1 MRLQKFWIL
10 LPNRFTWSNEPWNTA
25 HKTTSLPQTK
35 WLLVSTF
42 LYQLSSALLHWWRRT
57 NFKQEGII
65 VGTVSTNICPL
76 RGTYFYVNRRT
87 KSKRKNIFVG
97 MVAHFK
103 NTSQWDRSVRTF
115 LLTGWW
121 NYCTQSYQFSHY
133 ISKYIS
139 KSSIHFEYKL
149 DKLCGLLVLSIPAWP
164 NRKSGLNRCY
174 SNAFKSRFPK
184 QPSYRQ
190 NSYHCSL

>member
-1 MRLQKFWIL
+1 MRRKLNTFEIYMQKFENITYTTIYLNLLFGILYQKQVIKIMRLQKFWIL

-121 NYCTQSYQFSHY
+121 NYCTQSYQISHY

-139 KSSIHFEYKL
+139 KSSIHF
-149 DKLCGLLVLSIPAWP
+149 
-164 NRKSGLNRCY
+164 
-174 SNAFKSRFPK
+174 
-184 QPSYRQ
+184 
-190 NSYHCSL
+190 